1 MFIEYGLNIQNPIPV
16 QELFDRLAVAKT
28 EKAAALRRT
37 NPRLYHDHE
46 SDHDKAPGYSR
57 TASHTYQAIGQME
70 QEKPALHAQQIM
82 TSPVTCLN
90 IEMTIAETLNLF
102 RQYKYRHMPVTTDKG
117 RLTGMVSDRDI
128 LHYTSGL
135 SGSYEMQTGHD
146 TADPVSKIMSSPVLT
161 ANTETDVR
169 YIARLFVGQH
179 IGAMPIMSNGQLAG
193 IISRTDIMRAVM
205 QNFVLELWT

>member
-16 QELFDRLAVAKT
+16 KELFDRLAVSKT
-28 EKAAALRRT
+28 ERTAALRGA

-46 SDHDKAPGYSR
+46 SDHENGPGYSR
-57 TASHTYQAIGQME
+57 TASHTYQAIEQME

-90 IEMTIAETLNLF
+90 IEMNIAETLNLF
-102 RQYKYRHMPVTTDKG
+102 RQHKYRHMPVITDEG

-128 LHYTSGL
+128 LHYTSGM
-135 SGSYEMQTGHD
+135 SDTYEVQADHD
-146 TADPVSKIMSSPVLT
+146 TTDPVSKIMSSPVLT
-161 ANTETDVR
+161 AHTETDVR

-179 IGAMPIMSNGQLAG
+179 IGAMPIMANGQLAG

-205 QNFVLELWT
+205 QNFVLELWI